1 MLDFLFDYGLFLA
14 KTLTVVVAVL
24 AIILGFVAIAS
35 RGKRESAQ
43 GDIQVMNINEAF
55 DDMREAI
62 ESVVVDKELYKQQL
76 KLQQKKEKKEAK
88 EKKKQAKLEA
98 KKNLA
103 VKKEAVETVSE
114 APNKRVF
121 VIDFNGD
128 VRASEVDF
136 LREEV
141 SAILAFASKDDE
153 VVLRLES
160 AGGMVHTYGLAASQL
175 QRIKSKN
182 IKLTV
187 CVDEVAASGGYMM
200 ACIADR
206 LIAAPFAIV
215 GSIGVVAQVPNFHRV
230 LKKHDV
236 DYELFAAGEHK
247 RTVTMFGE
255 NTEKG
260 KQKFSE
266 DIQDT
271 HELFKSF
278 VAQAR
283 PVVDLE
289 KVATGEV
296 WFGQR
301 ALEQQLVDELNT
313 SDDFLMSQC
322 EHAEVYQ
329 VRYEVK
335 KSLGEKIGDIGAK
348 TSGRVFDSVLQ
359 KLADTRSFI
368 R

>member
-1 MLDFLFDYGLFLA
+1 MLDFLFDYGLFFA
-14 KTLTVVVAVL
+14 KSLTVIVSILAVV
-24 AIILGFVAIAS
+24 IGFVAIAS
-35 RGKRESAQ
+35 RGKRESAE
-43 GDIQVMNINEAF
+43 GEIQLLSINEAF
-55 DDMREAI
+55 DDMRDAI
-62 ESVVVDKELYKQQL
+62 EAAVVDKEVYKQQMKVL
-76 KLQQKKEKKEAK
+76 HKKEKKEAK
-88 EKKKQAKLEA
+88 LKKKQAKLEA
-98 KKNLA
+98 KKNQTDSA
-103 VKKEAVETVSE
+103 AESNEEGDDK
-114 APNKRVF
+114 KRVF

-128 VRASEVDF
+128 IKASEVDF

-141 SAILAFASKDDE
+141 SAILAFASEHDE
-153 VVLRLES
+153 VVLRLDS

-175 QRIKSKN
+175 QRIKAKN
-182 IKLTV
+182 LKLTV

-236 DYELFAAGEHK
+236 DYETFTAGEYK

-260 KQKFSE
+260 KQKFIE

-313 SDDFLMSQC
+313 SDDFLMALC
-322 EHAEVYQ
+322 KEADVYQ
-329 VRYEVK
+329 VRYDVK
-335 KSLGEKIGDIGAK
+335 KSLGERISDLGVK
-348 TSGRVFDSVLQ
+348 TSSSVINNALL
-359 KLADTRSFI
+359 KLTEPKSFM